1 MQTYE
6 IQRKHKY
13 SKYFVLQEAAL
24 SRGPAALHH
33 LHPSPHIRGP
43 LREAL
48 RGHCPKLSPV
58 HKQSKEKR
66 TCAIKY
72 DSRFKYILI
81 SYSLHTLRNHLIM

>member
-33 LHPSPHIRGP
+33 LYPSPHIRGP

-48 RGHCPKLSPV
+48 RGTA
-58 HKQSKEKR
+58 Q
-66 TCAIKY
+66 
-72 DSRFKYILI
+72 
-81 SYSLHTLRNHLIM
+81 N